1 MSKMKVEVI
10 PCSATPLIY
19 DEEKC
24 IGCNACAEICQCD
37 IILQSGKGKPPI
49 VMFPEECI
57 YCGACVWVCP
67 KKGALRLQHPVR
79 TVQNSSR
86 KAGTRKLEGVEN
98 VFCKMSHAD
107 QSMIRWIDFAF

>member
-37 IILQSGKGKPPI
+37 IILPNPEKGKPPI
-49 VMFPEECI
+49 VMFPGDGMSE
-57 YCGACVWVCP
+57 
-67 KKGALRLQHPVR
+67 KRR
-79 TVQNSSR
+79 TPSATSGDEPCKIR
-86 KAGTRKLEGVEN
+86 PGKAGT
-98 VFCKMSHAD
+98 
-107 QSMIRWIDFAF
+107 

>member
-37 IILQSGKGKPPI
+37 IILPNPEKGKPPI
-49 VMFPEECI
+49 VMFP
-57 YCGACVWVCP
+57 GRMLLLWS
-67 KKGALRLQHPVR
+67 LRDGMSEKRR
-79 TVQNSSR
+79 TPSAASGDEPCKIR
-86 KAGTRKLEGVEN
+86 PGKAGTRKLEG
-98 VFCKMSHAD
+98 D
-107 QSMIRWIDFAF
+107 

>member
-37 IILQSGKGKPPI
+37 IILPNPEKGKTSDRD
-49 VMFPEECI
+49 VSGRMLLLWSLRDGMSEKK
-57 YCGACVWVCP
+57 AHSVC
-67 KKGALRLQHPVR
+67 
-79 TVQNSSR
+79 S
-86 KAGTRKLEGVEN
+86 
-98 VFCKMSHAD
+98 
-107 QSMIRWIDFAF
+107 IR

>member
-37 IILQSGKGKPPI
+37 IILPNPEKGKPPI
-49 VMFPEECI
+49 VMFPGECY
-57 YCGACVWVCP
+57 YCGACMSEKRRTPSAASGDEPC
-67 KKGALRLQHPVR
+67 KIRLD
-79 TVQNSSR
+79 
-86 KAGTRKLEGVEN
+86 KAGTRKLEG
-98 VFCKMSHAD
+98 D
-107 QSMIRWIDFAF
+107 

>member
-37 IILQSGKGKPPI
+37 IILPNPEKGKPPI
-49 VMFPEECI
+49 GRMLLL
-57 YCGACVWVCP
+57 WS
-67 KKGALRLQHPVR
+67 LRDGMSEKRR
-79 TVQNSSR
+79 TPSAASGDEPCKIR
-86 KAGTRKLEGVEN
+86 LGKAGTRKLEW
-98 VFCKMSHAD
+98 D
-107 QSMIRWIDFAF
+107 

>member
-37 IILQSGKGKPPI
+37 IILPNPEKGKPPI
-49 VMFPEECI
+49 VMFPE
-57 YCGACVWVCP
+57 
-67 KKGALRLQHPVR
+67 KGALRLQHPVMNR
-79 TVQNSSR
+79 GKFVSV
-86 KAGTRKLEGVEN
+86 KPEPEN
-98 VFCKMSHAD
+98 
-107 QSMIRWIDFAF
+107 

>member
-37 IILQSGKGKPPI
+37 IILPNPEKGKPPI
-49 VMFPEECI
+49 VMFPGECY
-57 YCGACVWVCP
+57 YCGACVMVCP
-67 KKGALRLQHPVR
+67 KRQSNPERIRENQKKTRNQILTESNRSDSGQYLEEKTWKQI
-79 TVQNSSR
+79 QR
-86 KAGTRKLEGVEN
+86 KR
-98 VFCKMSHAD
+98 
-107 QSMIRWIDFAF
+107 

>member
-37 IILQSGKGKPPI
+37 IILPNPEKGKPPI
-49 VMFPEECI
+49 VMFPGECY
-57 YCGACVWVCP
+57 YC
-67 KKGALRLQHPVR
+67 KIRLG
-79 TVQNSSR
+79 
-86 KAGTRKLEGVEN
+86 KAGTRKLEG
-98 VFCKMSHAD
+98 D
-107 QSMIRWIDFAF
+107 

>member
-37 IILQSGKGKPPI
+37 IILPNPEKETSDRDVSGR
-49 VMFPEECI
+49 MLLL
-57 YCGACVWVCP
+57 WS
-67 KKGALRLQHPVR
+67 LRDGMSEKRR
-79 TVQNSSR
+79 TPSAASGDEPCKIR
-86 KAGTRKLEGVEN
+86 LGKAGTRKLEG
-98 VFCKMSHAD
+98 D
-107 QSMIRWIDFAF
+107 

>member
-37 IILQSGKGKPPI
+37 IILPN
-49 VMFPEECI
+49 
-57 YCGACVWVCP
+57 P
-67 KKGALRLQHPVR
+67 KKGALRLQHPVMNR
-79 TVQNSSR
+79 AKFVPV
-86 KAGTRKLEGVEN
+86 KPEPEN
-98 VFCKMSHAD
+98 
-107 QSMIRWIDFAF
+107 